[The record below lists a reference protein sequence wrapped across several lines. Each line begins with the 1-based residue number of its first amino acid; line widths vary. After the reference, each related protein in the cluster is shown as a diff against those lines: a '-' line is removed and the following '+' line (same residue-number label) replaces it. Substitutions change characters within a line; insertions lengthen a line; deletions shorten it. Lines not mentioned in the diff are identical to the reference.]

1 MELSDFTSR
10 RWLPLLVSVP
20 VLTGVLAVVALSA
33 FSDRQHVAAATI
45 SIGDATAEA
54 LEPGLIGGRIDDFA
68 LALKGP
74 SVANIVADAT
84 GLSVAEVRAGFSAL
98 RSGTG
103 ELVDVD
109 FRHPDSGIVLEALEV
124 GVRTALVN
132 LNEAD
137 LARAELR
144 VRAARQQRDP
154 VRVEARAIEERA
166 GTSDLLVE
174 YRSRS
179 ADILELRTTI
189 AQSFGDPALSASLT
203 ALLEAKTAELDALG
217 VEIAIWNEAQRRLE
231 SSNDELTRAE
241 RDLYVIEAARERAA
255 NYDLGAVANVEA
267 ESPLS
272 SVALPTVAAMVGAFA
287 LVFLAAMSSNRDR
300 ARRPNER

>member
-1 MELSDFTSR
+1 MELRDFTNR
-10 RWLPLLVSVP
+10 RWISLLVSVP
-20 VLTGVLAVVALSA
+20 ILTGVLAVVALSA

-45 SIGDATAEA
+45 SIGDATSEA

-68 LALKGP
+68 LALRGP
-74 SVANIVADAT
+74 TVANTVADAT
-84 GLSVAEVRAGFSAL
+84 GLSVAEVRAGFRAL

-109 FRHPDSGIVLEALEV
+109 FRHSDPEVVLDALET
-124 GVRTALVN
+124 GVRSALVN

-154 VRVEARAIEERA
+154 AQRETREIEQRA

-189 AQSFGDPALSASLT
+189 AQSFGDPALTASLT
-203 ALLEAKTAELDALG
+203 TLLEEKKAELDALG
-217 VEIAIWNEAQRRLE
+217 VEIALWNEAQRRLE
-231 SSNDELTRAE
+231 NSNDELTRAE
-241 RDLYVIEAARERAA
+241 RDLFVVEAARDRAA
-255 NYDLGAVANVEA
+255 NYDLGAVANVES

-272 SVALPTVAAMVGAFA
+272 SVALPTLAAMVGAFA
-287 LVFLAAMSSNRDR
+287 LVFLAAMSSNRER
-300 ARRPNER
+300 VRRPSER